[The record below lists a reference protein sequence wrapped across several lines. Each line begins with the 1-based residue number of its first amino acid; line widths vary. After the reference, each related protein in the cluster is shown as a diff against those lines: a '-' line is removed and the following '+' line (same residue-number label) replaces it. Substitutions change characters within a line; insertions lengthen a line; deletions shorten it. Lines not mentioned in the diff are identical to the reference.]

1 MTTKAYIV
9 ISSEGSY
16 EEYCTHYEKVFRR
29 KDEADEYAKQL
40 DAERFAEP
48 VVEEKLWHEAERMWY
63 YTNEQKFGEG
73 WEVIPY
79 NILIQPNEFEACQS
93 KRDADKRNYLLAYI
107 NSHGKRTYSM
117 EDVLHQEI
125 YEDNRQFEWNPCE
138 VMEIDFVEDLCVC
151 KLKRKEQC

>member
-29 KDEADEYAKQL
+29 KDEADE
-40 DAERFAEP
+40 
-48 VVEEKLWHEAERMWY
+48 
-63 YTNEQKFGEG
+63 
-73 WEVIPY
+73 
-79 NILIQPNEFEACQS
+79 NEFEACQS
-93 KRDADKRNYLLAYI
+93 KRNADKRNYLLAYI